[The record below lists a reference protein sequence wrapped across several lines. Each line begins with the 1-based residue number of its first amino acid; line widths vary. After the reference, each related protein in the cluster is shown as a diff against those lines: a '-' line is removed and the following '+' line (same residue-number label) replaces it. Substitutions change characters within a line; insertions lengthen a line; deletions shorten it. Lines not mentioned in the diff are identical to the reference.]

1 MAVAGSYI
9 RLPAILSTLMA
20 AVGTSFRSLGARL
33 APTLSPGDIFP
44 DLEQE
49 FGEYRRYLR
58 GRVLNAGAGHRDISS
73 MVNGTLINQDI
84 ETGLHNDNIDV
95 YSPLDDIP
103 FEDAY
108 FDAIICNAVLEHV
121 ADPAAVMSEF
131 ARVCRPGGLLY
142 LVVPF
147 MQPEHLDP
155 TDFQRYTRDG
165 LARLCETHG
174 FGAVRV
180 EGVHSV
186 YVTLAWIVAEWLRD
200 APGARGTFLRLVLF
214 PYLKRKARTSTEHVH
229 SLASAYR
236 AIAVRLPES

>member
-1 MAVAGSYI
+1 MAIVK
-9 RLPAILSTLMA
+9 
-20 AVGTSFRSLGARL
+20 ARFE
-33 APTLSPGDIFP
+33 PTLTPGDIFP
-44 DLEQE
+44 ALEEE
-49 FGEYRRYLR
+49 FGDYRRYFQ
-58 GRVLNAGAGHRDISS
+58 GNVLNAGAGHRDISS
-73 MVNGTLINQDI
+73 VVEGTLVNQDI
-84 ETGLHNDNIDV
+84 ETGLHNESIDV

-103 FEDAY
+103 FDDGH

-121 ADPAAVMSEF
+121 ADPAAVMREF

-174 FGAVRV
+174 FGAIRV

-186 YVTLAWIVAEWLRD
+186 YVTLAWIAAEWLRD
-200 APGARGTFLRLVLF
+200 KPGAKGVLLRTILF
-214 PYLKRKARTSTEHVH
+214 PYLKRKARTSDEHVH

-236 AIAVRLPES
+236 AVAVRLPGR